1 MPGKHEKFSAVLS
14 ALFRHLKGVKLTT
27 IATLGR
33 LVTGMT
39 LAVILCI
46 CVFPSASASSGAA
59 RIWMQAAGQE
69 SPPAQSPDSRAEPSQ
84 SNSSSAQNPSASGA
98 QTTTPPAAATPS
110 AVQSPAATKTPS
122 DQSAKGKHRRRKKN
136 SKAENASDCAKSNSA
151 AGNASA
157 PEPAA
162 GQDATAASK
171 APPTKCPP
179 AKIVVHDGSTTEP
192 AIQLVGGTGA
202 QNAAGQRSTTDQ
214 LVGSTEENLKKIAG
228 RQLDSNQQ
236 EMLKQIQQFL
246 DQSKA
251 AVAAGDIERGHN
263 LATKAHLL
271 SDELA
276 KP

>member
-1 MPGKHEKFSAVLS
+1 MLS
-14 ALFRHLKGVKLTT
+14 ALFLHLKGVKLAT

-39 LAVILCI
+39 LALILCI
-46 CVFPSASASSGAA
+46 CVFPSPWVSSGAA

-69 SPPAQSPDSRAEPSQ
+69 SPPAQSPEPRSEPSP
-84 SNSSSAQNPSASGA
+84 SNTGSAQNPPASGP
-98 QTTTPPAAATPS
+98 QTTPPPS
-110 AVQSPAATKTPS
+110 ATAAPSAAQTPAATKAPS
-122 DQSAKGKHRRRKKN
+122 DQNTKGKRRRHKKN
-136 SKAENASDCAKSNSA
+136 SKAENASDCAKSNSGA
-151 AGNASA
+151 SNAPA
-157 PEPAA
+157 PDPAT
-162 GQDATAASK
+162 GQDATAAGK
-171 APPTKCPP
+171 VPPTKCPP

-192 AIQLVGGTGA
+192 AIQLVGGAGG